1 MQNCVQLDDDGENQ
15 CQTER
20 RESSTKLSESRD
32 PGFKRYANLLASE
45 RLICSNEFVAVGS
58 ACCLCVNLLV
68 TLVWF
73 RVRCKESRS
82 MTSEGESQ

>member
-32 PGFKRYANLLASE
+32 PGFEWYANLLASE
-45 RLICSNEFVAVGS
+45 RLILICWCGIRLLSVCQSLGYSCLVSSAMQGVSINDVG
-58 ACCLCVNLLV
+58 
-68 TLVWF
+68 
-73 RVRCKESRS
+73 
-82 MTSEGESQ
+82 G